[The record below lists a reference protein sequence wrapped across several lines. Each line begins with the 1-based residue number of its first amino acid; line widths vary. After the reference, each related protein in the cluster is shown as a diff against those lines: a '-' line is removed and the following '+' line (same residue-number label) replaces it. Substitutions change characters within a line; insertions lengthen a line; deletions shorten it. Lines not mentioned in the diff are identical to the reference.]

1 MKATEILS
9 KIKTYLGE
17 DTADIVENIEQS
29 QVVELAQAKLENGT
43 VLEAE
48 AFESGKEIFILTD
61 DEKVAVP
68 VGEYQMED
76 GQILVVEEEG
86 LIAEIKEAEAK
97 EEEEVEASE
106 EVSEES
112 LEETETELEEVEA
125 EYATKEELA
134 EVKSMLEEIKAM
146 IEKKEEMSEVEEQVK
161 EELSET
167 PATEAIT
174 HNPEPKQKVSLK
186 YAQNRKQSTFDKVMS
201 KIVNN

>member
-17 DTADIVENIEQS
+17 DTADIVENVEQD
-29 QVVELAQAKLENGT
+29 QEVKVELAQAKLENGT

-86 LIAEIKEAEAK
+86 LIAEIKSAEAK

-106 EVSEES
+106 EQVED
-112 LEETETELEEVEA
+112 TELEEEEVEA
-125 EYATKEELA
+125 KYATKEELA
-134 EVKSMLEEIKAM
+134 EVKEIVEEIKAM
-146 IEKKEEMSEVEEQVK
+146 IDKKEEMSEVEEQVK

-174 HNPEPKQKVSLK
+174 HNPEPQQKVNLK
-186 YAQNRKQSTFDKVMS
+186 FAKNRKLSTLDKVMS
-201 KIVNN
+201 KIINN

>member
-17 DTADIVENIEQS
+17 DTADIVENVEQD
-29 QVVELAQAKLENGT
+29 QVVELAQAKLDNGT

-48 AFESGKEIFILTD
+48 AFESGNEIFILTD

-86 LIAEIKEAEAK
+86 LIAEIKKAEAK

>member
-48 AFESGKEIFILTD
+48 AFEAGNEIFILTD

-68 VGEYQMED
+68 VGEYTMED
-76 GQILVVEEEG
+76 GQILVVSEEG
-86 LIAEIKEAEAK
+86 LIGEIKSAEQ
-97 EEEEVEASE
+97 EEEVEASE
-106 EVSEES
+106 EVEEQ
-112 LEETETELEEVEA
+112 LEEEVEA
-125 EYATKEELA
+125 KYATKEELA
-134 EVKSMLEEIKAM
+134 EVKSLVEEIKTM

>member
-48 AFESGKEIFILTD
+48 AFESGNEIFILTD

-76 GQILVVEEEG
+76 GQILVVSEEG
-86 LIAEIKEAEAK
+86 IIGEIKEAEAK

-106 EVSEES
+106 EVSE
-112 LEETETELEEVEA
+112 ETELEEVEA

>member
-29 QVVELAQAKLENGT
+29 QVVELAQAKLDNGT

-48 AFESGKEIFILTD
+48 AFESGNEIFILTD

-68 VGEYQMED
+68 VGEYTMED
-76 GQILVVEEEG
+76 GQILVVSEEG
-86 LIAEIKEAEAK
+86 IIGEIKSESQE

-106 EVSEES
+106 EVE
-112 LEETETELEEVEA
+112 ELEEVEA

>member
-29 QVVELAQAKLENGT
+29 QVVELAQAKLDNGT

-48 AFESGKEIFILTD
+48 AFESGNEIFILTD

-68 VGEYQMED
+68 VGEYTMED
-76 GQILVVEEEG
+76 GQILVVSEEG
-86 LIAEIKEAEAK
+86 IIGEIKSAEQ

-106 EVSEES
+106 EVSEE
-112 LEETETELEEVEA
+112 LETEEEVKA

-134 EVKSMLEEIKAM
+134 EVRSLVEEIKQM
-146 IEKKEEMSEVEEQVK
+146 IEKKEEMSEVEKQVK

>member
-17 DTADIVENIEQS
+17 DTADIVNDIEQT
-29 QVVELAQAKLENGT
+29 QEVELAQAKLDNGT

-48 AFESGKEIFILTD
+48 AFESGNEVFIVSD

-68 VGEYQMED
+68 VGEYLMED
-76 GQILVVEEEG
+76 GQILVVSEEG
-86 LIAEIKEAEAK
+86 LIGEIKSEEAK
-97 EEEEVEASE
+97 EEEEEVEASE
-106 EVSEES
+106 EI
-112 LEETETELEEVEA
+112 EEVEA

-146 IEKKEEMSEVEEQVK
+146 IDKKEEMSEVKEQVK

-167 PATEAIT
+167 PASEPIT
-174 HNPEPKQKVSLK
+174 HNPEPKQKVNLK
-186 YAQNRKQSTFDKVMS
+186 YSQNRKQSTFDKVMN
-201 KIVNN
+201 KIINN

>member
-29 QVVELAQAKLENGT
+29 QVVELAQAKLDNGT

-48 AFESGKEIFILTD
+48 AFEAGNEIFILTD

-68 VGEYQMED
+68 VGEYTMED
-76 GQILVVEEEG
+76 GQILVVSEEG
-86 LIAEIKEAEAK
+86 NIGEIKSAEQ
-97 EEEEVEASE
+97 EEEVEASE
-106 EVSEES
+106 EVS
-112 LEETETELEEVEA
+112 EETETELEEVEA

>member
-29 QVVELAQAKLENGT
+29 QVVELAQAKLDNGT

-48 AFESGKEIFILTD
+48 AFEAGNEIFILTD

-68 VGEYQMED
+68 VGEYTMED
-76 GQILVVEEEG
+76 GQILVVSEEG
-86 LIAEIKEAEAK
+86 VIGEIKSAEQ

-106 EVSEES
+106 EVE
-112 LEETETELEEVEA
+112 ELEEVEA

-134 EVKSMLEEIKAM
+134 EVRSLVEEIKQM

>member
-48 AFESGKEIFILTD
+48 AFEAGNEIFILTD

-68 VGEYQMED
+68 VGEYTMED
-76 GQILVVEEEG
+76 GQILVVSEEG
-86 LIAEIKEAEAK
+86 IIGEIKSAEQ
-97 EEEEVEASE
+97 EEEVEASE
-106 EVSEES
+106 EVEEQ
-112 LEETETELEEVEA
+112 LEEEVEA
-125 EYATKEELA
+125 KYATKEELA
-134 EVKSMLEEIKAM
+134 EVKSLVEEIKTM

-174 HNPEPKQKVSLK
+174 HNPEPKKQVNLK
-186 YAQNRKQSTFDKVMS
+186 FAQNRKQGTIDRVMQ
-201 KIVNN
+201 KLINN

>member
-48 AFESGKEIFILTD
+48 AFEAGNEIFILTD

-68 VGEYQMED
+68 VGEYTMED
-76 GQILVVEEEG
+76 GQILVVSEEG
-86 LIAEIKEAEAK
+86 IIGEIKSESQE

-106 EVSEES
+106 EVSEE
-112 LEETETELEEVEA
+112 LETETELEEVEA

-134 EVKSMLEEIKAM
+134 EVRSLVEEIKQM

>member
-29 QVVELAQAKLENGT
+29 QVVELAQAKLDNGT

-48 AFESGKEIFILTD
+48 AFEAGNEIFILTD

-68 VGEYQMED
+68 VGEYTMED
-76 GQILVVEEEG
+76 GQILVVSEEG
-86 LIAEIKEAEAK
+86 IIGEIKSAEQ
-97 EEEEVEASE
+97 EEEVEASE
-106 EVSEES
+106 EVEEQ
-112 LEETETELEEVEA
+112 LEEEVEA
-125 EYATKEELA
+125 KYATKEELA
-134 EVKSMLEEIKAM
+134 EVKSLVEEIKTM

-174 HNPEPKQKVSLK
+174 HNPEPKKQVNLK
-186 YAQNRKQSTFDKVMS
+186 FAQNRKQGTIDRVMQ
-201 KIVNN
+201 KLINN

>member
-17 DTADIVENIEQS
+17 DTADIVENVEQD
-29 QVVELAQAKLENGT
+29 QEVKVELAQAKLENGT

-86 LIAEIKEAEAK
+86 IIGEIKKAEAK

-106 EVSEES
+106 EQ
-112 LEETETELEEVEA
+112 LEEEVEEEEVEA
-125 EYATKEELA
+125 KYATKEELA
-134 EVKSMLEEIKAM
+134 EVKEIVEEIKAM
-146 IEKKEEMSEVEEQVK
+146 IDKKEEMSEVEEQVK

-167 PATEAIT
+167 PAAEAIT
-174 HNPEPKQKVSLK
+174 HNPEPQQKVNLK
-186 YAQNRKQSTFDKVMS
+186 FAKNRKPSTLDKVMS
-201 KIVNN
+201 KIINN

>member
-17 DTADIVENIEQS
+17 DTADIVENVEQD
-29 QVVELAQAKLENGT
+29 QEVKVELAQVKLENGT

-48 AFESGKEIFILTD
+48 AFESGKEVFILTD

-68 VGEYQMED
+68 VGESQMED
-76 GQILVVEEEG
+76 GQLLVVQEEG
-86 LIAEIKEAEAK
+86 LIGEIKKAEAK

-106 EVSEES
+106 EEE
-112 LEETETELEEVEA
+112 LDKHDEEVEA
-125 EYATKEELA
+125 KYATKEELA
-134 EVKSMLEEIKAM
+134 EVKSLVEEIKAM

-167 PATEAIT
+167 PAAEAIT
-174 HNPEPKQKVSLK
+174 HNPEPKQKVNLK
-186 YAQNRKQSTFDKVMS
+186 FAKNRKVSTLDKVMS
-201 KIVNN
+201 KIVNS

>member
-48 AFESGKEIFILTD
+48 AFEAGNEIFILTD

-86 LIAEIKEAEAK
+86 LIAEIKKAEAK
-97 EEEEVEASE
+97 EEEEEVEASE
-106 EVSEES
+106 EVE
-112 LEETETELEEVEA
+112 ELEEVEA

-134 EVKSMLEEIKAM
+134 EVRSLVEEIKQM

>member
-86 LIAEIKEAEAK
+86 IIGEIKSAEQ
-97 EEEEVEASE
+97 EEEVEASE
-106 EVSEES
+106 EVSE
-112 LEETETELEEVEA
+112 ETELEEVEA

>member
-61 DEKVAVP
+61 DEKVALP
-68 VGEYQMED
+68 IGEYTMED
-76 GQILVVEEEG
+76 GQILVVSEEG
-86 LIAEIKEAEAK
+86 IIGEIKSAEQ
-97 EEEEVEASE
+97 EEEVEASE
-106 EVSEES
+106 EVSE
-112 LEETETELEEVEA
+112 ETELEEVEA

>member
-48 AFESGKEIFILTD
+48 AFESGNEIFILTD

-76 GQILVVEEEG
+76 GQILVVSEEG
-86 LIAEIKEAEAK
+86 IIGEIKSAEQ
-97 EEEEVEASE
+97 EEEVEASE
-106 EVSEES
+106 EVSE
-112 LEETETELEEVEA
+112 ETELEEVEA

-186 YAQNRKQSTFDKVMS
+186 YAQNRKQSTFDRVMS

>member
-48 AFESGKEIFILTD
+48 AFEAGNEIFILTD

-68 VGEYQMED
+68 VGEYTMED
-76 GQILVVEEEG
+76 GQILVVSEEGIIGEIKSESQEEE
-86 LIAEIKEAEAK
+86 KEVEASD
-97 EEEEVEASE
+97 EVEELEEEVEAK
-106 EVSEES
+106 
-112 LEETETELEEVEA
+112 
-125 EYATKEELA
+125 YATKEELA
-134 EVKSMLEEIKAM
+134 EVKSLVEEIKTM

-174 HNPEPKQKVSLK
+174 HNPEPKKQVNLK
-186 YAQNRKQSTFDKVMS
+186 FAQNRKQGTIDRVMQ
-201 KIVNN
+201 KLINN

>member
-29 QVVELAQAKLENGT
+29 QVVELAQAKLDNGT

-48 AFESGKEIFILTD
+48 AFEAGKEIFILTD

-76 GQILVVEEEG
+76 GQILVVSEEG
-86 LIAEIKEAEAK
+86 LIGEIKKEEAK

-106 EVSEES
+106 EVEEQ
-112 LEETETELEEVEA
+112 LEEEVEA
-125 EYATKEELA
+125 KYATKEELA
-134 EVKSMLEEIKAM
+134 EVKSLVEEIKAM

-174 HNPEPKQKVSLK
+174 HNPEPKKQVNLK
-186 YAQNRKQSTFDKVMS
+186 FAQNRKQGTIDRVMQ
-201 KIVNN
+201 KLINN

>member
-29 QVVELAQAKLENGT
+29 QVVELAQAKLDNGT

-48 AFESGKEIFILTD
+48 AFESGNEIFILTD

-68 VGEYQMED
+68 VGEYTMED
-76 GQILVVEEEG
+76 GQILVVSEEG
-86 LIAEIKEAEAK
+86 IIGEIKSESQE

-106 EVSEES
+106 EVSEE
-112 LEETETELEEVEA
+112 LETEEEVKA

-134 EVKSMLEEIKAM
+134 EVRSLVEEIKQM

>member
-29 QVVELAQAKLENGT
+29 QVVELAQAKLDNGT

-48 AFESGKEIFILTD
+48 AFEAGNEIFILTD

-76 GQILVVEEEG
+76 GQILVVQEEG
-86 LIAEIKEAEAK
+86 LIAEIKKAEAK

-106 EVSEES
+106 EQVEEQ
-112 LEETETELEEVEA
+112 LEEEEVEA
-125 EYATKEELA
+125 KYATKEELA
-134 EVKSMLEEIKAM
+134 EVKSLVEEIKAM
-146 IEKKEEMSEVEEQVK
+146 IDKKEEMSEVEEQVK

-167 PATEAIT
+167 PAAEAIT
-174 HNPEPKQKVSLK
+174 HNPEPQQKVNLK
-186 YAQNRKQSTFDKVMS
+186 FAQNRKLSTLDKVMS

>member
-48 AFESGKEIFILTD
+48 AFEAGNEIFILTD

-68 VGEYQMED
+68 VGEYTMED
-76 GQILVVEEEG
+76 GQILVVSEEG
-86 LIAEIKEAEAK
+86 IIGEIKSAEQ
-97 EEEEVEASE
+97 EEEEVEASDEVE
-106 EVSEES
+106 E
-112 LEETETELEEVEA
+112 LEEEVEA
-125 EYATKEELA
+125 QYATKEELA
-134 EVKSMLEEIKAM
+134 EVRSLVEEIKQM

-174 HNPEPKQKVSLK
+174 HNPEPKQKLNLK
-186 YAQNRKQSTFDKVMS
+186 YAQNRKQNTFDKVMS

>member
-29 QVVELAQAKLENGT
+29 QVVELAQAKLDNGT

-68 VGEYQMED
+68 VGEYTMED
-76 GQILVVEEEG
+76 GQILVVSEEG
-86 LIAEIKEAEAK
+86 LIGEIKSAK

-106 EVSEES
+106 EVEEQ
-112 LEETETELEEVEA
+112 LEEEVEA
-125 EYATKEELA
+125 KYATKEELA
-134 EVKSMLEEIKAM
+134 EVKSLVEEIKAM
-146 IEKKEEMSEVEEQVK
+146 IEKKEEMSEVEGQVK

-174 HNPEPKQKVSLK
+174 HNPEPKKQVNLK
-186 YAQNRKQSTFDKVMS
+186 FAQNRKQGTIDRVMQ
-201 KIVNN
+201 KLINN

>member
-68 VGEYQMED
+68 VGEYTMED
-76 GQILVVEEEG
+76 GQILVVSEEG
-86 LIAEIKEAEAK
+86 IIGEIKSAEQ
-97 EEEEVEASE
+97 EEEVEASE
-106 EVSEES
+106 EVSEE
-112 LEETETELEEVEA
+112 LETETELEEVEA

>member
-17 DTADIVENIEQS
+17 DTADIVENVEQD
-29 QVVELAQAKLENGT
+29 QEVKVELAQAKLENGT

-76 GQILVVEEEG
+76 GQILVVKEEG
-86 LIAEIKEAEAK
+86 LIGEIKKAEAK

-106 EVSEES
+106 EEE
-112 LEETETELEEVEA
+112 LDKHDEEVEA
-125 EYATKEELA
+125 KYATKEELA
-134 EVKSMLEEIKAM
+134 EVKSLVEEIKAM

-167 PATEAIT
+167 PAAEAIT
-174 HNPEPKQKVSLK
+174 HNPEPKQKVNLK
-186 YAQNRKQSTFDKVMS
+186 FAKNRKTSTLDKVMS
-201 KIVNN
+201 KIVNS

>member
-29 QVVELAQAKLENGT
+29 QVVELAQAKLDNGT

-48 AFESGKEIFILTD
+48 AFEAGNEIFILTD

-68 VGEYQMED
+68 VGEYTMED
-76 GQILVVEEEG
+76 GQILVVSEEG
-86 LIAEIKEAEAK
+86 IIGEIKSAEQ

-106 EVSEES
+106 EVSEE
-112 LEETETELEEVEA
+112 LETEEEVKA

-134 EVKSMLEEIKAM
+134 EVRSLVEEIKQM

>member
-29 QVVELAQAKLENGT
+29 QVVELAQAKLDNGT

-48 AFESGKEIFILTD
+48 AFEAGNEIFILTD

-68 VGEYQMED
+68 VGEYTMED
-76 GQILVVEEEG
+76 GQILVVSEEG
-86 LIAEIKEAEAK
+86 IIGEIKSAEQ
-97 EEEEVEASE
+97 EEEEVEASDEVE
-106 EVSEES
+106 E
-112 LEETETELEEVEA
+112 LEEEVEA
-125 EYATKEELA
+125 QYATKEELA
-134 EVKSMLEEIKAM
+134 EVRSLVEEIKQM

-174 HNPEPKQKVSLK
+174 HNPEPKQKLSLK
-186 YAQNRKQSTFDKVMS
+186 YAQNRKQNTFDKVMS

>member
-48 AFESGKEIFILTD
+48 AFEAGNEIFILTD

-68 VGEYQMED
+68 VGEYTMED
-76 GQILVVEEEG
+76 GQILVVSEEG
-86 LIAEIKEAEAK
+86 IIGEIKSAEQ
-97 EEEEVEASE
+97 EEEVEASE
-106 EVSEES
+106 EQVEEQ
-112 LEETETELEEVEA
+112 LEEEEVEA
-125 EYATKEELA
+125 KYATKEELA
-134 EVKSMLEEIKAM
+134 EVKSLVEEIKQM

>member
-1 MKATEILS
+1 MKATEILN

-48 AFESGKEIFILTD
+48 AFESGNEIFILTD
-61 DEKVAVP
+61 DEKVALP
-68 VGEYQMED
+68 IGEYTMED

-106 EVSEES
+106 EVSEE
-112 LEETETELEEVEA
+112 TELEEVEA

-134 EVKSMLEEIKAM
+134 EVRSLVEEIKQM

>member
-29 QVVELAQAKLENGT
+29 QVVELAQAKLDNGT

-48 AFESGKEIFILTD
+48 AFEAGNEIFILTD

-68 VGEYQMED
+68 VGEYTMED

-86 LIAEIKEAEAK
+86 IIGEIKSAEQ
-97 EEEEVEASE
+97 EEEVEASE
-106 EVSEES
+106 EVSEE
-112 LEETETELEEVEA
+112 LETETELEEVEA

>member
-29 QVVELAQAKLENGT
+29 QVVELAQAKLDNGT

-48 AFESGKEIFILTD
+48 AFEAGNEIFILTD

-76 GQILVVEEEG
+76 GQILVVSEEG
-86 LIAEIKEAEAK
+86 IIGEIKSESQ

-112 LEETETELEEVEA
+112 ETELEEVDA
-125 EYATKEELA
+125 KYATKEELA
-134 EVKSMLEEIKAM
+134 EVKSLVEEIKAM

-174 HNPEPKQKVSLK
+174 HNPEPKKQVNLK
-186 YAQNRKQSTFDKVMS
+186 FAQNRKQGTIDRVMQ
-201 KIVNN
+201 KLINN